1 MSRQGAIGLL
11 RSPSDVFLAL
21 RREHLPLSGSLLVR
35 VCLLRQPP
43 ARTAPHGVR
52 VIPPPA
58 KHRGLLKHA
67 RSRGANAR
75 SGTCSSISLWS
86 RESRGIPEALAS
98 NGVPPRDASQS
109 WRLPTL
115 ILPRSSRI
123 TTDTQSISVH
133 EHLRTH
139 SLHRRHVWRRGEGD
153 LFTFRSPAPAGS
165 AGQKHRAWTGR

>member
-1 MSRQGAIGLL
+1 ML

-21 RREHLPLSGSLLVR
+21 RREHLPLSGSLLMR

-58 KHRGLLKHA
+58 KHKGLLKHA

-109 WRLPTL
+109 WRLPTF
-115 ILPRSSRI
+115 IPSSSRLKR
-123 TTDTQSISVH
+123 TLPTH
-133 EHLRTH
+133 EHWRTH

>member
-1 MSRQGAIGLL
+1 ML

-21 RREHLPLSGSLLVR
+21 RREHLPLSGSLLMR

-58 KHRGLLKHA
+58 KHKGLLKHA

-86 RESRGIPEALAS
+86 RESRGIPEEPAS
-98 NGVPPRDASQS
+98 NGVPPLDASQS
-109 WRLPTL
+109 WRPPTF
-115 ILPRSSRI
+115 ILLVVPGA
-123 TTDTQSISVH
+123 TDTPVI
-133 EHLRTH
+133 E
-139 SLHRRHVWRRGEGD
+139 E
-153 LFTFRSPAPAGS
+153 
-165 AGQKHRAWTGR
+165 